1 MVMNILGSFED
12 HAVTKKHKT
21 YLSPQQCSGWKPARV
36 LYMPSK
42 EVYH

>member
-1 MVMNILGSFED
+1 MVTNILGSFEE
-12 HAVTKKHKT
+12 HAVIYKHKDK
-21 YLSPQQCSGWKPARV
+21 LSPAAALGVEARA